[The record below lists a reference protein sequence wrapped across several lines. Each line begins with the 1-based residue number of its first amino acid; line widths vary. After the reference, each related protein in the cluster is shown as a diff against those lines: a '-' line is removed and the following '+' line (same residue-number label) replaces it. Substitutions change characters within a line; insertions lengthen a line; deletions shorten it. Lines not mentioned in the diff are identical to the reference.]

1 MKKVISLFLSVA
13 MLLSI
18 VSVVDFSAYA
28 DVQTGSCGDN
38 VNYSLD
44 TETGVL
50 TISGT
55 GKMTDSPFRQN
66 FNFNIIKS
74 VIIKNGVTSISDYAF
89 SDCSSLASVTIP
101 NSVTNIGDGAFK
113 WSGITNI
120 TIPDSVTSIGDG
132 AFEWSGIA
140 SIKIPDSVTNIGICT
155 FFFCKKLNFVSI
167 PNSVTSIG
175 SEAFYCTSLTSIKIP
190 DSVTSIGD
198 SAFAGC
204 ENLKNIAI
212 GSGVLSIGENAF
224 SGTGYYNDKSNWNNG
239 TLYISDCLIDI
250 DNDFNSIDDY
260 TIKENTRVI
269 ADQAFFDCANLSS
282 INVSNNNKNYSSND
296 GVLFNKSQTEL
307 ITYPADKADSKYII
321 PNSVMTIDKYAFYGC
336 RNLIGVTIPETLT
349 SIDEFSFFNCASIES
364 INIPNS
370 VKNICQNSFNG
381 CTSLKNVII
390 PNSITNISVGA
401 FGNCQ
406 NVKNVYFTGTQ
417 EEWKKINIEIDND
430 SLEKANIYYGF
441 VPCTENQHNYYGEWQ
456 IIEEPTCTKTGL
468 KQRTCKLD
476 GYLETVVI
484 SALGHNFSNNAKA
497 CLNGC
502 GAANPNYVAPVQ
514 HTTTPT
520 ILTKPEAN
528 LKSASIKK
536 VKAAKK
542 AISVIWKK
550 VGGVKGYQVQVA
562 TDKKFK
568 KNKKT
573 VTIKKQKTTKTTV
586 KKLKAKKKYCV
597 RVRTYKTVNGKKVY
611 SSWSKVKSV
620 KTK

>member
-38 VNYSLD
+38 VKYSLD

-55 GKMTDSPFRQN
+55 GEMTDSPFRQN

-89 SDCSSLASVTIP
+89 YSCSSLASVTIP

-132 AFEWSGIA
+132 AFEWSGITN
-140 SIKIPDSVTNIGICT
+140 ITIPDSVTNIGICT

-586 KKLKAKKKYCV
+586 KKLKAKKKYYV
-597 RVRTYKTVNGKKVY
+597 RVRTYKIVNGKKVY

>member
-18 VSVVDFSAYA
+18 VSVVDFSAFA

-38 VNYSLD
+38 VTYSLD
-44 TETGVL
+44 TSTGVL

-55 GKMTDSPFRQN
+55 GEMTDSPFRQN

-89 SDCSSLASVTIP
+89 ADCSSLASVTIP

-132 AFEWSGIA
+132 AFEWSGITN
-140 SIKIPDSVTNIGICT
+140 ITIPDSVTNIGICT

-175 SEAFYCTSLTSIKIP
+175 SEAFYGTSLTSIKIP

-212 GSGVLSIGENAF
+212 GSGVLSIGEKAF

-307 ITYPADKADSKYII
+307 ITYPADKADGKYIV

-456 IIEEPTCTKTGL
+456 IIEKPTCTKTGL

-542 AISVIWKK
+542 AILVTWKK

-573 VTIKKQKTTKTTV
+573 VNIKKQKTTKTTI
-586 KKLKAKKKYCV
+586 KKLKAKKKYYV
-597 RVRTYKTVNGKKVY
+597 RIRTYKIANGKKVY
-611 SSWSKVKSV
+611 SAWSKVKSV

>member
-1 MKKVISLFLSVA
+1 MYIL
-13 MLLSI
+13 
-18 VSVVDFSAYA
+18 
-28 DVQTGSCGDN
+28 
-38 VNYSLD
+38 
-44 TETGVL
+44 
-50 TISGT
+50 
-55 GKMTDSPFRQN
+55 
-66 FNFNIIKS
+66 
-74 VIIKNGVTSISDYAF
+74 
-89 SDCSSLASVTIP
+89 
-101 NSVTNIGDGAFK
+101 
-113 WSGITNI
+113 
-120 TIPDSVTSIGDG
+120 
-132 AFEWSGIA
+132 
-140 SIKIPDSVTNIGICT
+140 
-155 FFFCKKLNFVSI
+155 FCKKLNFVSI

-175 SEAFYCTSLTSIKIP
+175 SEAFYGTSLTSIKIP

-212 GSGVLSIGENAF
+212 GSGVLSIGEKAF

-307 ITYPADKADSKYII
+307 ITYPADKADGKYIV

-456 IIEEPTCTKTGL
+456 IIEKPTCTKTGL

-542 AISVIWKK
+542 AILVTWKK

-573 VTIKKQKTTKTTV
+573 VNIKKQKTTKTTV
-586 KKLKAKKKYCV
+586 KKLKAKKKYYV
-597 RVRTYKTVNGKKVY
+597 RIRTYKIANGKKVY
-611 SSWSKVKSV
+611 SAWSKVKSV

>member
-18 VSVVDFSAYA
+18 VSVVDFSAFA

-38 VNYSLD
+38 VTYSLD
-44 TETGVL
+44 TSTGVL

-55 GKMTDSPFRQN
+55 GEMTDSPFRQN

-89 SDCSSLASVTIP
+89 ADCSSLASVTIP

-120 TIPDSVTSIGDG
+120 TIPDSVT
-132 AFEWSGIA
+132 
-140 SIKIPDSVTNIGICT
+140 NIGICT

-175 SEAFYCTSLTSIKIP
+175 SEAFYGTSLTSIKIP

-212 GSGVLSIGENAF
+212 GSGVLSIGEKAF

-307 ITYPADKADSKYII
+307 ITYPADKADGKYIV

-456 IIEEPTCTKTGL
+456 IIEKPTCTKTGL

-542 AISVIWKK
+542 AILVTWKK

-573 VTIKKQKTTKTTV
+573 VNIKKQKTTKTTV
-586 KKLKAKKKYCV
+586 KKLKAKKKYYV
-597 RVRTYKTVNGKKVY
+597 RMRTYKTVNGKKVY

>member
-18 VSVVDFSAYA
+18 VSVVDFSAFA

-38 VNYSLD
+38 VTYSLD
-44 TETGVL
+44 TSTGVL

-55 GKMTDSPFRQN
+55 GEMTDSPFRQN

-89 SDCSSLASVTIP
+89 ADCSSLASVTIP

-120 TIPDSVTSIGDG
+120 TIPDSVT
-132 AFEWSGIA
+132 
-140 SIKIPDSVTNIGICT
+140 NIGICT

-175 SEAFYCTSLTSIKIP
+175 SEAFYGTSLTSIKIP

-212 GSGVLSIGENAF
+212 GSGVLSIGEKAF

-307 ITYPADKADSKYII
+307 ITYPADKADGKYIV

-349 SIDEFSFFNCASIES
+349 SIDEFSFFNSASIES

-456 IIEEPTCTKTGL
+456 IIEKPTCTKTGL

-542 AISVIWKK
+542 AILVTWKK

-573 VTIKKQKTTKTTV
+573 VNIKKQKTTKTTV
-586 KKLKAKKKYCV
+586 KKLKAKKKYYV
-597 RVRTYKTVNGKKVY
+597 RIRTYKIVNGKKVY

>member
-38 VNYSLD
+38 VKYSLD

-55 GKMTDSPFRQN
+55 GEMTDSPFRQN

-89 SDCSSLASVTIP
+89 YSCSSLASVTIP

-120 TIPDSVTSIGDG
+120 T
-132 AFEWSGIA
+132 
-140 SIKIPDSVTNIGICT
+140 IPDSVTNIGICT

-586 KKLKAKKKYCV
+586 KKLKAKKKYYV
-597 RVRTYKTVNGKKVY
+597 RVRTYKIVNGKKVY

>member
-18 VSVVDFSAYA
+18 VSVVDFSAFA

-38 VNYSLD
+38 VTYSLD
-44 TETGVL
+44 TSTGVL

-55 GKMTDSPFRQN
+55 GEMTDSPFRQN

-89 SDCSSLASVTIP
+89 ADCSSLASVTIP

-113 WSGITNI
+113 CSGITNI

-132 AFEWSGIA
+132 AFEWSGITN
-140 SIKIPDSVTNIGICT
+140 ITIPDSVTNIGICT

-175 SEAFYCTSLTSIKIP
+175 SEAFYGTSLTSIKIP

-212 GSGVLSIGENAF
+212 GSGVLSIGEKAF

-307 ITYPADKADSKYII
+307 ITYPADKADGKYIV

-349 SIDEFSFFNCASIES
+349 SIDEFSFFNSASIES

-456 IIEEPTCTKTGL
+456 IIEKPTCTKTGL

-542 AISVIWKK
+542 AILVTWKK

-573 VTIKKQKTTKTTV
+573 VNIKKQKTTKTTV
-586 KKLKAKKKYCV
+586 KKLKAKKKYYV
-597 RVRTYKTVNGKKVY
+597 RMRTYKTVNGKKVY
-611 SSWSKVKSV
+611 SAWSKVKSL

>member
-18 VSVVDFSAYA
+18 VSVVDFSAFA

-38 VNYSLD
+38 VTYSLD
-44 TETGVL
+44 TSTGVL

-55 GKMTDSPFRQN
+55 GEMTDSPFRQN

-89 SDCSSLASVTIP
+89 ADCSSLASVTIP

-120 TIPDSVTSIGDG
+120 TIPDSVT
-132 AFEWSGIA
+132 
-140 SIKIPDSVTNIGICT
+140 NIGICT

-175 SEAFYCTSLTSIKIP
+175 SEAFYGTSLTSIKIP

-212 GSGVLSIGENAF
+212 GSGVLSIGEKAF

-307 ITYPADKADSKYII
+307 ITYPADKADGKYIV

-349 SIDEFSFFNCASIES
+349 SIDEFSFFNSASIES

-456 IIEEPTCTKTGL
+456 IIEKPTCTKTGL

-542 AISVIWKK
+542 AILVTWKK

-573 VTIKKQKTTKTTV
+573 VNIKKQKTTKTTV
-586 KKLKAKKKYCV
+586 KKLKAKKKYYV
-597 RVRTYKTVNGKKVY
+597 RMRTYKTVNGKKVY
-611 SSWSKVKSV
+611 SAWSKVKSL

>member
-1 MKKVISLFLSVA
+1 MYELDDLNMDEAVLKQYSGEEEKITISEKIDNKK
-13 MLLSI
+13 I
-18 VSVVDFSAYA
+18 VSVGAF
-28 DVQTGSCGDN
+28 
-38 VNYSLD
+38 
-44 TETGVL
+44 
-50 TISGT
+50 
-55 GKMTDSPFRQN
+55 
-66 FNFNIIKS
+66 
-74 VIIKNGVTSISDYAF
+74 AF
-89 SDCSSLASVTIP
+89 SEHREIVEITLPETVVSIGAHAFYNCRNLASITLYDTVTD
-101 NSVTNIGDGAFK
+101 IGDGAFK

-132 AFEWSGIA
+132 AFEWSGITN
-140 SIKIPDSVTNIGICT
+140 ITIPDSVTNIGICT

-175 SEAFYCTSLTSIKIP
+175 SEAFYGTSLTSIKIP

-212 GSGVLSIGENAF
+212 GSGVLSIGEKAF

-307 ITYPADKADSKYII
+307 ITYPADKADGKYIV

-349 SIDEFSFFNCASIES
+349 SIDEFSFFNSASIES

-456 IIEEPTCTKTGL
+456 IIEKPTCTKTGL

-542 AISVIWKK
+542 AILVTWKK

-573 VTIKKQKTTKTTV
+573 VNIKKQKTTKTTV
-586 KKLKAKKKYCV
+586 KKLKAKKKYYV
-597 RVRTYKTVNGKKVY
+597 RMRTYKTVNGKKVY
-611 SSWSKVKSV
+611 SAWSKVKSV

>member
-1 MKKVISLFLSVA
+1 MKKVISLILSVA
-13 MLLSI
+13 MLLTITSGLNMT
-18 VSVVDFSAYA
+18 AYA
-28 DVQTGSCGDN
+28 AVETGSCGDN
-38 VNYSLD
+38 VTYSLD
-44 TETGVL
+44 TSTGVL

-55 GKMTDSPFRQN
+55 GEMTDSPFRQN

-89 SDCSSLASVTIP
+89 YSCSSLASVTIP

-132 AFEWSGIA
+132 AFEWSGITN
-140 SIKIPDSVTNIGICT
+140 ITIPDSVTNIGICT

-198 SAFAGC
+198 SAFSGC

-536 VKAAKK
+536 VKSAKK
-542 AISVIWKK
+542 AISVTWKK
-550 VGGVKGYQVQVA
+550 VSGVKGYQVQVA
-562 TDKKFK
+562 TNKKFK

-586 KKLKAKKKYCV
+586 KKLKAKKKYYV
-597 RVRTYKTVNGKKVY
+597 RVRTYKIVNGKKVY

>member
-1 MKKVISLFLSVA
+1 MKKVISLILSVA
-13 MLLSI
+13 MLLTITSGLNLT
-18 VSVVDFSAYA
+18 AYA
-28 DVQTGSCGDN
+28 AVETGSCGDN
-38 VNYSLD
+38 VTYSLD
-44 TETGVL
+44 TSTGVL

-55 GKMTDSPFRQN
+55 GEMTDSPFRQN

-89 SDCSSLASVTIP
+89 YSCSSLASVTIP

-132 AFEWSGIA
+132 AFEWSGITN
-140 SIKIPDSVTNIGICT
+140 ITIPDSVTNIGICT

-336 RNLIGVTIPETLT
+336 KNLIGVTIPETLT

-536 VKAAKK
+536 VKSAKK

-550 VGGVKGYQVQVA
+550 VSGVKGYQIQVA

-573 VTIKKQKTTKTTV
+573 VTIKKQKTTKVTI
-586 KKLKAKKKYCV
+586 KKLKAKKKYYV
-597 RVRTYKTVNGKKVY
+597 RIRTYKIVNGKKVY

>member
-18 VSVVDFSAYA
+18 VSVVDFSAFA

-38 VNYSLD
+38 VTYSLD
-44 TETGVL
+44 TSTGVL

-55 GKMTDSPFRQN
+55 GEMTDSPFRQN

-89 SDCSSLASVTIP
+89 ADCSSLASVTIP

-132 AFEWSGIA
+132 AFEWSGITN
-140 SIKIPDSVTNIGICT
+140 ITIPDSVTNIGICT

-175 SEAFYCTSLTSIKIP
+175 SEAFYGTSLTSIKIP

-212 GSGVLSIGENAF
+212 GSGVLSIGEKAF

-307 ITYPADKADSKYII
+307 ITYPADKADGKYIV

-456 IIEEPTCTKTGL
+456 IIEKPTCTKTGL

-542 AISVIWKK
+542 AILVTWKK

-573 VTIKKQKTTKTTV
+573 VNIKKQKTTKTTV
-586 KKLKAKKKYCV
+586 KKLKAKKKYYV
-597 RVRTYKTVNGKKVY
+597 RMRTYKTVNGKKVY